1 MTVIEIF
8 AVILAILTLAK
19 IITCLI
25 NPRAWMKLVEPL
37 FKNPAITTVVYL
49 ILAVVTG
56 YYVLQNTSIVEIG
69 AAMLFF
75 AFLMGIGLF
84 PYSDT
89 ILKLRDEVIEKGVGK
104 AWPAVI
110 IWTAFALWILC
121 AVFFGR

>member
-1 MTVIEIF
+1 MTTIEIF
-8 AVILAILTLAK
+8 AAILAILTLVK

-37 FKNPAITTVVYL
+37 FKNPAVTTVVYL

-56 YYVLQNTSIVEIG
+56 YYVLQSVSIVEIG

-75 AFLMGIGLF
+75 AFLMGVGLM
-84 PYSDT
+84 PYSET
-89 ILKLRDEVIEKGVGK
+89 LFKLRDEVIEKGVKK

-110 IWTAFALWILC
+110 VWLAFALWILY
-121 AVFFGR
+121 AVFFS